1 MKLWRQHL
9 GTAWGSECRQTHF
22 SGLSA
27 MALSHLTYP
36 TGNYWCWRPNV
47 KNIKAWVMRYSNRTL
62 LLWLSHLTQARKIQT
77 KERQSVYIP
86 VCFEHAEIPQWLV
99 PPRPNSGWDACPCHQ
114 IPFIPNL
121 QSKYFRLTFP
131 IVIIATSWEGF
142 LHFFHNDPPPF
153 FLSVKG

>member
-1 MKLWRQHL
+1 MKLWREHL

-36 TGNYWCWRPNV
+36 TGNYWCSRPNV
-47 KNIKAWVMRYSNRTL
+47 KNIKAWAMRYSNRTL
-62 LLWLSHLTQARKIQT
+62 LLWHSHLTQARKIQT

-86 VCFEHAEIPQWLV
+86 ICFEHAEIPWWLV
-99 PPRPNSGWDACPCHQ
+99 PPRPNSGWDACPCQPDPLHSQTPAQ
-114 IPFIPNL
+114 IFSVHISNSDNCNL
-121 QSKYFRLTFP
+121 LRGVFTF
-131 IVIIATSWEGF
+131 
-142 LHFFHNDPPPF
+142 FFHKDPPP